1 MLVGNVI
8 SVSGLSARFTTGST
22 GLNGKLFASGLKGI
36 KTFLGPSGEV
46 DVDRVLYSLN
56 TSGQSFEYTSY
67 ITSLLHGNDS
77 ELIFFIDPD
86 KECFGF
92 VVEDTTAFG
101 PVTFHT
107 GYLQVWI
114 SRHEVEVVINQLLS
128 DSFIH
133 SSQWVVVSSKIT
145 SELSE
150 SSLHEVFNSNT
161 LFLGDSGGKTKSL
174 DGSSNTNSDRV
185 NWDIIGNVSL
195 DLLDIHVGDMFES
208 SGKSV
213 VFADEWVKDISEV
226 NVGIF
231 ITSVHT
237 AMLVV
242 EFNSAGNSLGQCE
255 SRGLGDNSGEFVPF
269 FLGDVLGNQRV
280 LRLDIWEFC
289 HC

>member
-8 SVSGLSARFTTGST
+8 SVSSLSTRFTTGST

-46 DVDRVLYSLN
+46 DLDGVLYSLN

-92 VVEDTTAFG
+92 VVEDSTAFG

-114 SRHEVEVVINQLLS
+114 SRHEEEVVINQLLS

-161 LFLGDSGGKTKSL
+161 LFLGDSGGKTESL

-185 NWDIIGNVSL
+185 YWDIFGNVSL
-195 DLLDIHVGDMFES
+195 DFLDIHVG
-208 SGKSV
+208 
-213 VFADEWVKDISEV
+213 
-226 NVGIF
+226 
-231 ITSVHT
+231 
-237 AMLVV
+237 
-242 EFNSAGNSLGQCE
+242 
-255 SRGLGDNSGEFVPF
+255 
-269 FLGDVLGNQRV
+269 
-280 LRLDIWEFC
+280 
-289 HC
+289 